1 MTSLNSFSGD
11 VTNPI
16 VEARLDHAMTS
27 HMLAKRL
34 GLSRQ
39 YLSRAEQGTYT
50 SLNPALLKW
59 VSQTTSVNVRDVEAR
74 YKNFQESK
82 RIATVEEVQ
91 PHILRRN
98 GSEAEHLTFERW
110 RGGYWT
116 SPFAFAVAFC
126 VHPDSVQKYEEGIQ
140 KGMPQQIKI
149 ALEQT
154 KLLDPSWETGATGG
168 SLTAEQVTVD
178 LR

>member
-16 VEARLDHAMTS
+16 VAARLDNAMTS
-27 HMLAKRL
+27 NTLAKRL

-39 YLSRAEQGTYT
+39 YMSRAEQGTYT

-59 VSQTTSVNVRDVEAR
+59 VSHATSVNVRDVEAR
-74 YKNFQESK
+74 YKDFQKLK
-82 RIATVEEVQ
+82 RLATIEEVN

-98 GSEAEHLTFERW
+98 GSEAEHLTFTRW
-110 RGGYWT
+110 RSGYWQ
-116 SPFAFAVAFC
+116 SPLAFAVGFC
-126 VHPDSVQKYEEGIQ
+126 LHPDSVQKYEEGIQ

-154 KLLDPSWETGATGG
+154 KLLDPAWEGKATE
-168 SLTAEQVTVD
+168 SA
-178 LR
+178 LRA